1 MAEGWIKIHR
11 KLQSNPIWN
20 NSRMPFD
27 YRSAWI
33 DLLMMANHRDSE
45 VIVDYDSMTVKRG
58 QLLTSTRQLG
68 ERWKWGKDRVCK
80 YLRLLETQNMVT
92 KSATT
97 KWTLLTIVKYDDFQC
112 DADTVKDTEQTEDR
126 HGSATNKNVKNE
138 KNNNIYINN
147 NSRAFQKPS
156 VEDVKAYCLE
166 RNNSVDAEAFVSFY
180 ESKGWMIGKNKMK
193 DWKAAV
199 RTWEKSRK
207 NEVKQPAPKK
217 SKFENFEQRDYDFDE
232 LEKIALNSSSN

>member
-11 KLQSNPIWN
+11 KLQNNPIWN
-20 NSRMPFD
+20 NPRMPFD

-45 VIVDYDSMTVKRG
+45 VIFDYETVVVKRG

-68 ERWKWGKDRVCK
+68 ERWRWGKDRVCK
-80 YLRLLETQNMVT
+80 YLRLRETQKMIT
-92 KSATT
+92 KSSTT
-97 KWTLLTIVKYDDFQC
+97 KRTLLTIVKYDDFQC
-112 DADTVKDTEQTEDR
+112 DADTGKDTEQTRCR

-138 KNNNIYINN
+138 KEYININNII
-147 NSRAFQKPS
+147 PPT
-156 VEDVKAYCLE
+156 VEMVREYCQE
-166 RNNSVDAEAFVSFY
+166 RNNSVDPEAFVSFY
-180 ESKGWMIGKNKMK
+180 DSKGWMIGKNKMK

-207 NEVKQPAPKK
+207 PESSPKPKENPKIHNYNERKY
-217 SKFENFEQRDYDFDE
+217 DYDE
-232 LEKIALNSSSN
+232 LMKSVT

>member
-11 KLQSNPIWN
+11 KLQSNPIWS

-45 VIVDYDSMTVKRG
+45 VIVDYESMTVKRG

-80 YLRLLETQNMVT
+80 YLRLLETQKMVT
-92 KSATT
+92 KSSTT
-97 KWTLLTIVKYDDFQC
+97 RWTLLTIVKYDDFQC
-112 DADTVKDTEQTEDR
+112 DADTGKDTEQTEDR
-126 HGSATNKNVKNE
+126 HGSATNKNIKNE

-147 NSRAFQKPS
+147 NRAFQKPS
-156 VEDVKAYCLE
+156 LEEVKAYCLE
-166 RNNSVDAEAFVSFY
+166 RNNNVDPEAFVNFY
-180 ESKGWMIGKNKMK
+180 ESKGWMVGKNKMK

-207 NEVKQPAPKK
+207 VASESKPKP
-217 SKFENFEQRDYDFDE
+217 KFETENRRTYDYDE
-232 LEKIALNSSSN
+232 LMKSVT

>member
-20 NSRMPFD
+20 NPRMPFD

-45 VIVDYDSMTVKRG
+45 VIVDYESMTVKRG

-68 ERWKWGKDRVCK
+68 ERWQWSKNRVCK
-80 YLRLLETQNMVT
+80 YLKLLESLKMVT
-92 KSATT
+92 KSST
-97 KWTLLTIVKYDDFQC
+97 KRWTLLTIEKYEVYQC
-112 DADTVKDTEQTEDR
+112 EQDTSVDTDGTQEG
-126 HGSATNKNVKNE
+126 HGYALNKNVKNE
-138 KNNNIYINN
+138 KNNNNIYINN
-147 NSRAFQKPS
+147 NSRAFQKPTL
-156 VEDVKAYCLE
+156 EEVKTYCLE
-166 RNNSVDAEAFVSFY
+166 RKNDVDPEAFISFY
-180 ESKGWMIGKNKMK
+180 DSKGWMIGKNKMK

-207 NEVKQPAPKK
+207 GSSQGQGAAPKK
-217 SKFENFEQRDYDFDE
+217 NKFNNFEEHGYDYD
-232 LEKIALNSSSN
+232 ALMREVTG